1 MSKVHRNLLFSGLI
15 FLLAIVPGIATA
27 QGFAQTTPVAST
39 RTARHAHAEQLD
51 VNTATAEQLQAVAGI
66 TPIYAKRIVA
76 GRPYTT
82 KRQLLTHGILP
93 ASVYSQVKDEL
104 VAHRKRK

>member
-1 MSKVHRNLLFSGLI
+1 MSKAYRNISLCGWVL
-15 FLLAIVPGIATA
+15 LLATVPGSWMV
-27 QGFAQTTPVAST
+27 QGFAQTTHTASS
-39 RTARHAHAEQLD
+39 ARHRSHDEKLD
-51 VNTATAEQLQAVAGI
+51 VNAATAEQLQSVPGI

-82 KRQLLTHGILP
+82 KRQLLTHGILS

-104 VAHRKRK
+104 VAHRKKK

>member
-1 MSKVHRNLLFSGLI
+1 MSKVHRNLSFCCLMFLFLM
-15 FLLAIVPGIATA
+15 PGIASAQEYVEIIPTA
-27 QGFAQTTPVAST
+27 SI

-51 VNTATAEQLQAVAGI
+51 VNTATADQLQAVVGI

-104 VAHRKRK
+104 VAHRKKK